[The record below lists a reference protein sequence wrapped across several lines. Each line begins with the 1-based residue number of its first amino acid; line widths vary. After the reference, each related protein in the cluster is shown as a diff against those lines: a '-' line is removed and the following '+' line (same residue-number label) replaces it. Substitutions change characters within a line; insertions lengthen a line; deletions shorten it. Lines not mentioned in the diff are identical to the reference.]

1 MIANYEKWTVDMIF
15 DIKNEKSENIPNFK
29 GGEKFF
35 TAKMHYDG
43 LNRFLHG
50 TLIPGATIGEHLHD
64 TNSEIIYFL
73 SGKGTVL
80 YDGEKIAVEA
90 GQCHYCPKGHSH
102 SLINDSDEDLVFFAV
117 VPNQ

>member
-1 MIANYEKWTVDMIF
+1 MIF

-50 TLIPGATIGEHLHD
+50 TLVPGATIGEQKSSRSRQVSAI
-64 TNSEIIYFL
+64 TARRVTR
-73 SGKGTVL
+73 TV
-80 YDGEKIAVEA
+80 
-90 GQCHYCPKGHSH
+90 
-102 SLINDSDEDLVFFAV
+102 
-117 VPNQ
+117 

>member
-1 MIANYEKWTVDMIF
+1 MIF

-50 TLIPGATIGEHLHD
+50 TLVPGATIGEHLHD
-64 TNSEIIYFL
+64 TNSEIIYIL
-73 SGKGTVL
+73 GGEARCL
-80 YDGEKIAVEA
+80 YDDSEERLVP

-102 SLINDSDEDLVFFAV
+102 SLVNASTTEPLLFFAV
-117 VPNQ
+117 VPEQISR